1 MGILD
6 TIVLVGT
13 VLTMSPVH
21 AGDKSARPS
30 EVHGVKLSS
39 ICVDCGV
46 VSDIRKETV
55 TRKGSG
61 KGAADAPLASASANE
76 GDKKGKS
83 ATVWTT
89 TVVFKGGTTQ
99 TYQQGRNPGL
109 QAGDVVIVEE
119 GVPRKYVQ

>member
-1 MGILD
+1 MRILG
-6 TIVLVGT
+6 TIVLAGT
-13 VLTMSPVH
+13 VVAMSPVH
-21 AGDKSARPS
+21 AADKSARPS

-61 KGAADAPLASASANE
+61 KSAADATPASGAANE
-76 GDKKGKS
+76 SDKKAKT

-89 TVVFKGGTTQ
+89 TIVFKGGTTQ

-109 QAGDVVIVEE
+109 HAGDVVIVEE

>member
-1 MGILD
+1 MRILR
-6 TIVLVGT
+6 TIVLAGT
-13 VLTMSPVH
+13 VVAMPPVH
-21 AGDKSARPS
+21 AADKSARPS

-61 KGAADAPLASASANE
+61 KSAADATPASGAANE
-76 GDKKGKS
+76 SDKKAKT

-89 TVVFKGGTTQ
+89 TIVFKGGTTQ

-109 QAGDVVIVEE
+109 HAGDVVIVEE

>member
-1 MGILD
+1 M
-6 TIVLVGT
+6 
-13 VLTMSPVH
+13 
-21 AGDKSARPS
+21 
-30 EVHGVKLSS
+30 HGVKLTS

-61 KGAADAPLASASANE
+61 KSAADATPASGAANE
-76 GDKKGKS
+76 SDKKAKT

-99 TYQQGRNPGL
+99 TYQQGRDPGL
-109 QAGDVVIVEE
+109 HAGDVVIIEE
-119 GVPRKYVQ
+119 GLPRKYAQ

>member
-1 MGILD
+1 MRILG
-6 TIVLVGT
+6 TIVLAGT
-13 VLTMSPVH
+13 VVAMSSVH
-21 AGDKSARPS
+21 AADKSARPS
-30 EVHGVKLSS
+30 EVHGVKLTS

-46 VSDIRKETV
+46 VSDISKETV

-61 KGAADAPLASASANE
+61 KSAADATPASDAANE
-76 GDKKGKS
+76 SDKKAKT

-109 QAGDVVIVEE
+109 HPGDVVIVEE
-119 GVPRKYVQ
+119 GVLRKYVQ